1 MKGRVTWW
9 NNSTHCGFIEV
20 NDEEFFVHT
29 EDDTSLYDDELVE
42 FSIKQNHEGLFIYN
56 LKEVA

>member
-9 NNSTHCGFIEV
+9 NNSTRCGFIEV